1 MIYLRLF
8 WEFFK
13 TGLFAIGG
21 GMATLPFLYDLAD
34 STGWYTYS
42 QLADI
47 LAVSESTPGP
57 VGINMATYVGYTVGG
72 FAGAVT
78 ATVGIVLPGVI
89 LVLIIVSVLDK
100 FRGNRYV
107 DAAFYGLRPA
117 STALIAAAGVSVV
130 EISLLNVSLF
140 KETGAFTDLIYI
152 PRHNPRRRAL
162 GAHEPREAH
171 EEAAPRRV
179 HRGLGRS
186 GHSVLLRR
194 GLNHCRGEE
203 QDVYKGKYSAQAPPG
218 EMPGGAYFRPGDDRG
233 GLKMHRETAPAYDG
247 GADRKVHRRRREPTH
262 RPHASAELEEA
273 HYRRAARRD
282 LQPRQP

>member
-1 MIYLRLF
+1 MILLKLF
-8 WEFFK
+8 WEFLK
-13 TGLFAIGG
+13 IGLFSVGG
-21 GMATLPFLYDLAD
+21 GMSTLPFLYDLAD

-42 QLADI
+42 QLADM

-140 KETGAFTDLIYI
+140 KETGVFTDLISI
-152 PRHNPRRRAL
+152 PAIIL
-162 GAHEPREAH
+162 A
-171 EEAAPRRV
+171 V
-179 HRGLGRS
+179 
-186 GHSVLLRR
+186 VLWVLTN
-194 GLNHCRGEE
+194 L
-203 QDVYKGKYSAQAPPG
+203 VK
-218 EMPGGAYFRPGDDRG
+218 
-233 GLKMHRETAPAYDG
+233 
-247 GADRKVHRRRREPTH
+247 PTKKLH
-262 RPHASAELEEA
+262 PVVFIAASAVVGIVFSFA
-273 HYRRAARRD
+273 GA
-282 LQPRQP
+282 